1 MKTLKNAIAL
11 AVVAV
16 AAAGCCCLPCGPTDI
31 PTGALPTLQAPSES
45 NAPIQAMA
53 PAQRF

>member
-11 AVVAV
+11 VVVAIV
-16 AAAGCCCLPCGPTDI
+16 AAGCCCLPCGPSSL

>member
-1 MKTLKNAIAL
+1 MKTLKNALAL
-11 AVVAV
+11 VVVAIV
-16 AAAGCCCLPCGPTDI
+16 AAGCCCLPCGPSNL
-31 PTGALPTLQAPSES
+31 PTGALPTLKAPSES